1 MRAVRTKQIEGP
13 SADDVALG
21 MWTRFP
27 SLVAFRLNI
36 RGHISRTAVPAL
48 PARDASA
55 SALLDAAEL
64 VNMYAAAGDATDVAE
79 LYKTVRLCLDN
90 ETGAFD
96 KRLLRAMMTP
106 LPGDCSMTAL
116 DAEAANTFLRSVLA
130 RLSGQALEVEQQLEM
145 KTTPVPEVSAPLDLE
160 ELVSTA
166 ASEPES
172 SFEPVPE
179 RNDPITPHSKL
190 SSATYSPSPPSTAGP
205 STPFSLFSHPAI
217 VTSSPLASSTPTKVL
232 NPHAPAFTSKIDA
245 LLADIPDIAHPSYIA
260 PKPKLTLDLVNSHI
274 RAASATTT
282 ATHATTY
289 SSFSVHANVRPT
301 APRFHPTLRH
311 ASTASLPPKPVAATV
326 ALATVGPVQ
335 SARRRP
341 GFASLSMGGEAQ
353 RLAHAPFF
361 ASIGKG
367 KKAAAVVAA
376 GPSMF
381 VGAAH

>member
-1 MRAVRTKQIEGP
+1 MRAVRCKQIEGP

-27 SLVAFRLNI
+27 SLAAFRLNI

-64 VNMYAAAGDATDVAE
+64 VNMYAVAGDATDVAE
-79 LYKTVRLCLDN
+79 LRKTVRLCLDH

-106 LPGDCSMTAL
+106 LPGDCSMAAL
-116 DAEAANTFLRSVLA
+116 DAEAANTFLRDVFS
-130 RLSGQALEVEQQLEM
+130 RLSGQASEVEQQPGT
-145 KTTPVPEVSAPLDLE
+145 KPTPVSETSAPLE
-160 ELVSTA
+160 EPVSTA

-172 SFEPVPE
+172 SSEPVPE
-179 RNDPITPHSKL
+179 RNHPITPHSKF

-205 STPFSLFSHPAI
+205 STPFSLFSRPAI

-232 NPHAPAFTSKIDA
+232 NPRAPAFTSKIDA
-245 LLADIPDIAHPSYIA
+245 LLADTPDFAPASYIA

-274 RAASATTT
+274 RAASATAT
-282 ATHATTY
+282 AMHATTY
-289 SSFSVHANVRPT
+289 PSFTVYANVRPT
-301 APRFHPTLRH
+301 APRFQPALRH

-326 ALATVGPVQ
+326 ALASVGPAQ
-335 SARRRP
+335 NARRRP
-341 GFASLSMGGEAQ
+341 GFVSLSMGGEAQ

-367 KKAAAVVAA
+367 KKAAAIVAA
-376 GPSMF
+376 GPSTF
-381 VGAAH
+381 VAAAR